1 LLAELE
7 ARPLYRAMTAA
18 TDIGFAPYS
27 QLDGIQRGDSIVHC
41 TWGVFNCHEVGRV
54 TEVVPGEVATQDPW
68 GELARGQYVVLALDD
83 PPAVRARVLR
93 VRH

>member
-1 LLAELE
+1 
-7 ARPLYRAMTAA
+7 
-18 TDIGFAPYS
+18 
-27 QLDGIQRGDSIVHC
+27 
-41 TWGVFNCHEVGRV
+41 VFNCHEVGRV